1 MKGKLFANNK
11 ANRDLLLGRSLWN
24 PKQQVLLREEQR
36 PMHIGILGLSG
47 VGKSYFLEHLIRQD
61 IDRKTGFVLFD
72 VHGDLADS
80 VVQYLAERS
89 RTDPDI
95 LYRTVLIEPF
105 DENFTIGF

>member
-1 MKGKLFANNK
+1 MKVTFFSKSNNEEQK
-11 ANRDLLLGRSLWN
+11 APPQDLTLGNSLWN
-24 PKQQVLLREEQR
+24 PKEQVFLKGEQR

-80 VVQYLAERS
+80 VVQYLAERA

-95 LYRTVLIEPF
+95 LHRTVLI
-105 DENFTIGF
+105 